1 MAGHEVAATLAWNE
15 NLSTGVDALDAQH
28 KALFDCMS
36 LLEAATQEKSLIRTC
51 YFLEQLS
58 NYVNCHF
65 SEEEYQMRIHDYPG
79 LVDHVWEHRDF
90 SNRLY
95 HVRSAYLD
103 RDITGD
109 LVALLRDWLV
119 QHVARSD
126 MDYVPYLTPERRLLP
141 VTPEDFAMAE
151 ESAAQP

>member
-1 MAGHEVAATLAWNE
+1 MAGHDTAESLAWTE
-15 NLSTGVDALDAQH
+15 NLSTGVAALDAQH
-28 KALFDCMS
+28 RALFDTMT
-36 LLEAATQEKSLIRTC
+36 LLEAATQEQSLIRTC

-58 NYVNCHF
+58 NYVNNHF
-65 SEEEYQMRIHDYPG
+65 SEEEYQMRIHDYPR

-90 SNRLY
+90 TNRLY
-95 HVRSAYLD
+95 HVRSAHLD

-141 VTPEDFAMAE
+141 PTPADVRAAE
-151 ESAAQP
+151 ETAAQP